1 MENPKRSKKKRL
13 LPWVWGA
20 IVLLLF
26 VFLILLQTSNLWKNL
41 SVETTSDTLLLYALS
56 SFNFIALIVFGF
68 IFFRSIVKL
77 ARERRALKL
86 GSKIKTRLLLY
97 FFLVS
102 LLPIIAMAVFSYLLM
117 NRALER
123 WSTQIPENVVR
134 QAREVQGHSLSD
146 RTTKLDEAA
155 QMLASSFGTRKLTND
170 DLARVAVAGNLSYIE
185 IVAGDGHTIDSY
197 EREVPPAQRDELSKV
212 VDSIHAGQTED
223 ANFRDGRGFDVAMAE
238 MPGGRTLVII
248 PDPFGEQTVS
258 QIVDSS
264 LREFDELKEK
274 QVTVRQVGLLTL
286 GVLTFVLM
294 FASSWIAFYVAR
306 GLTIP
311 IQALAGGAKE
321 VAGGHLGYQVNALAE
336 DELELLVAAFNEM
349 SATLASNS
357 TELTERKKYIETI
370 LASLPT
376 GVVAFDSENRV
387 TSINPAASTILNETD
402 PDVTQ
407 VSGES
412 LFDADN
418 ALIVTRLLN
427 RARRVGRAA
436 EQITLSGRDAGREIM
451 AALSATALPSG
462 GGVVLVI
469 EDLSELISAQRAAA
483 WQEVARRMAHEI
495 KNPLTPIQLSAE
507 RIAKRFSSEHTSE
520 NPDRPSIG
528 DVVDQS
534 TETIL
539 REVSS
544 LKSMVDEFSRFAR
557 LPDVKLTV
565 GSVNEAILQ
574 AVNSYEGRNSDIVLD
589 VRLSENLPEIAIDDE
604 QLGRV
609 FVNLIENA
617 VEAFSAEHGNKRID
631 VRTRFDAARDLIVAE
646 VADNGNGIPASD
658 LPKIFQPY
666 FSTKGR
672 GTGLGL
678 AIVRRIIVEHK
689 GRIFAA
695 ANAGGGA
702 KFTIELPGS

>member
-102 LLPIIAMAVFSYLLM
+102 LLPIIAMAVFSYLFM

-123 WSTQIPENVVR
+123 WFTQIPENVVR

-357 TELTERKKYIETI
+357 TELTDRKKYIETI

-387 TSINPAASTILNETD
+387 TSINPAASAILNETD
-402 PDVTQ
+402 PDVTP

-412 LFDADN
+412 LVDADN

-436 EQITLSGRDAGREIM
+436 EQITLSGSSAGREIM

-520 NPDRPSIG
+520 NPDRPSLG

>member
-1 MENPKRSKKKRL
+1 MDASEKPKKKRFS
-13 LPWVWGA
+13 PWILGA

-26 VFLILLQTSNLWKNL
+26 IFLVLLQTSNLWKNL

-68 IFFRSIVKL
+68 IFLRSIVKL
-77 ARERRALKL
+77 ARERKALKL
-86 GSKIKTRLLLY
+86 GSKIKTRLLFY

-102 LLPIIAMAVFSYLLM
+102 LLPIIAMAVFSYLFM

-123 WSTQIPENVVR
+123 WFTQIPENVVR
-134 QAREVQGHSLSD
+134 QARELQGHSLSD
-146 RTTKLDEAA
+146 RTTKLDESA

-185 IVAGDGHTIDSY
+185 IVAGDGRTIDSY
-197 EREVPPAQRDELSKV
+197 EREVPDSQRAELSKV

-286 GVLTFVLM
+286 GVLTFVLI

-306 GLTIP
+306 GITIP

-321 VAGGHLGYQVNALAE
+321 VAGGNLGYQVNALAE

-387 TSINPAASTILNETD
+387 TSINPAASAILNDID
-402 PDVTQ
+402 PNVTQ
-407 VSGES
+407 VPGES
-412 LFDADN
+412 LFDADS

-436 EQITLSGRDAGREIM
+436 EQITLSGHGIGREIM

-507 RIAKRFSSEHTSE
+507 RIAKRFGNEHSSE
-520 NPDRPSIG
+520 NPDRPAIG
-528 DVVDQS
+528 EVVQQS

-539 REVSS
+539 REVAS

-557 LPDVKLTV
+557 LPDVKLAV

-574 AVNSYEGRNSDIVLD
+574 AVNSYEGRHADIDLD
-589 VRLSENLPEIAIDDE
+589 VRLSENLPEIPIDDE

-617 VEAFSAEHGNKRID
+617 VEAFADEQQEKRID
-631 VRTRFDAARDLIVAE
+631 VRTRFDAARDLVVAE
-646 VADNGNGIPASD
+646 VADNGNGIAPSD

-695 ANAGGGA
+695 ANSGGGA

>member
-102 LLPIIAMAVFSYLLM
+102 LLPIIAMAVFSYLFM

-123 WSTQIPENVVR
+123 WFTQIPENVVR

-294 FASSWIAFYVAR
+294 FASSWIAVYEAR
-306 GLTIP
+306 GFGRDRLGLQRRP
-311 IQALAGGAKE
+311 GGPG
-321 VAGGHLGYQVNALAE
+321 GGHRGYQ
-336 DELELLVAAFNEM
+336 
-349 SATLASNS
+349 
-357 TELTERKKYIETI
+357 
-370 LASLPT
+370 
-376 GVVAFDSENRV
+376 
-387 TSINPAASTILNETD
+387 
-402 PDVTQ
+402 
-407 VSGES
+407 
-412 LFDADN
+412 
-418 ALIVTRLLN
+418 
-427 RARRVGRAA
+427 ARRH
-436 EQITLSGRDAGREIM
+436 L
-451 AALSATALPSG
+451 
-462 GGVVLVI
+462 
-469 EDLSELISAQRAAA
+469 
-483 WQEVARRMAHEI
+483 RR
-495 KNPLTPIQLSAE
+495 S
-507 RIAKRFSSEHTSE
+507 
-520 NPDRPSIG
+520 
-528 DVVDQS
+528 
-534 TETIL
+534 
-539 REVSS
+539 
-544 LKSMVDEFSRFAR
+544 
-557 LPDVKLTV
+557 
-565 GSVNEAILQ
+565 
-574 AVNSYEGRNSDIVLD
+574 
-589 VRLSENLPEIAIDDE
+589 
-604 QLGRV
+604 
-609 FVNLIENA
+609 
-617 VEAFSAEHGNKRID
+617 
-631 VRTRFDAARDLIVAE
+631 
-646 VADNGNGIPASD
+646 
-658 LPKIFQPY
+658 
-666 FSTKGR
+666 
-672 GTGLGL
+672 
-678 AIVRRIIVEHK
+678 
-689 GRIFAA
+689 
-695 ANAGGGA
+695 
-702 KFTIELPGS
+702 